1 MKFKALLLGIALL
14 GFSGCGDVRSSR
26 PADNQ
31 GTPQSKSIATT
42 SEPQT
47 LARAAENR
55 GMAKTEARPE
65 LANSLQTV
73 SLKDADSASTASQAF
88 ERKIIRNASL
98 LIEVPSPTEVQRK
111 IVSIAETHQGFVVT
125 SEAIQRTDQD
135 MTKPLIT
142 VNLAV
147 RVPAA
152 QFNQTMEEIRATGN
166 RVIQE
171 KVTGLDVTEEFM
183 DLDARIKNQKALEV
197 QFLEIMKRAGKVEDA
212 LNVQTELAAVRTEI
226 EKLEGRRRF
235 LENQSSLSTINVS
248 LQSPTQ
254 IVNATGF
261 WYSVKSAFS
270 DGVEAASAIVLA
282 LIRVVVGLVPIL
294 VLFVLPIGL
303 VTNLL
308 VRRRRRLLRDEANA
322 TAAT

>member
-1 MKFKALLLGIALL
+1 MKFKALLLGMALL
-14 GFSGCGDVRSSR
+14 GFSGCGDVRSTRSGAGQSAR
-26 PADNQ
+26 E
-31 GTPQSKSIATT
+31 SKS
-42 SEPQT
+42 SEANSETPT
-47 LARAAENR
+47 LARTAER
-55 GMAKTEARPE
+55 AEKAETRPA
-65 LANSLQTV
+65 LADSLQPV
-73 SLKDADSASTASQAF
+73 SLKDADSANAASQAF
-88 ERKIIRNASL
+88 ARKIIRNANLSV
-98 LIEVPSPTEVQRK
+98 EVASPTEVQRK

-135 MTKPLIT
+135 TSKPLIT

-152 QFNQTMEEIRATGN
+152 QFNQTMEEIRATGT

-171 KVTGLDVTEEFM
+171 KVTGQDVTEEFM

-212 LNVQTELAAVRTEI
+212 LSVQSELAEVRTEI

-261 WYSVKSAFS
+261 WYSIK
-270 DGVEAASAIVLA
+270 
-282 LIRVVVGLVPIL
+282 LV
-294 VLFVLPIGL
+294 
-303 VTNLL
+303 
-308 VRRRRRLLRDEANA
+308 
-322 TAAT
+322 

>member
-1 MKFKALLLGIALL
+1 
-14 GFSGCGDVRSSR
+14 
-26 PADNQ
+26 
-31 GTPQSKSIATT
+31 
-42 SEPQT
+42 
-47 LARAAENR
+47 
-55 GMAKTEARPE
+55 
-65 LANSLQTV
+65 
-73 SLKDADSASTASQAF
+73 LKDADSANTASQAF
-88 ERKIIRNASL
+88 ERKIIRNANLSV
-98 LIEVPSPTEVQRK
+98 EVTSPTEVQRK
-111 IVSIAETHQGFVVT
+111 IVSIAEMHQGFVVT

-135 MTKPLIT
+135 TSKPLIT

-303 VTNLL
+303 VTNFL

-322 TAAT
+322 TAVT